1 MKTLV
6 VYYSRTGT
14 TQRLAQQIAE
24 RLHADI
30 EKISDTTDRSGAIG
44 YFSAGRDAMQ
54 RRMTKIAETTYD
66 PANYDLIILA
76 TPVWA
81 WTVTPAMRAYVIKNR
96 EKFKKIGLVLT
107 RGNSDVI
114 KIFKEFEEMCGKK
127 VTSKLTLLTKEV
139 IQNTSQDTISEFI
152 GDLK

>member
-6 VYYSRTGT
+6 IYYSRTGT

-24 RLHADI
+24 RLHADL
-30 EKISDTTDRSGAIG
+30 EKIVDTTDRSGAMG
-44 YFSAGRDAMQ
+44 YLSGGHDAMQ
-54 RRMTKIAETTYD
+54 RKMTKIAEITHR
-66 PANYDLIILA
+66 PENYDLIILA

-81 WTVTPAMRAYVIKNR
+81 WTVTPAMRTFVVKNR

-107 RGNSDVI
+107 RGNSDVM

-127 VTSKLTLLTKEV
+127 AVSKLTLLTKEV
-139 IQNTSQDTISEFI
+139 IQNTSQQTIGEFI
-152 GDLK
+152 SDLK